1 MAKYKYRVKNRL
13 NILRILMK
21 NIEFTREFLHLKCID
36 TIEVHVY
43 ETEKGVFPVDI
54 ISNVGGS
61 ITDAELK
68 IPL

>member
-1 MAKYKYRVKNRL
+1 
-13 NILRILMK
+13 MK

-68 IPL
+68 IPLWGLVLNILIWSRSYGQAP